1 MIQISGAVKLAFN
14 FPASLALAYAYYTD
28 LNTVLHF
35 LPHIEVIE
43 AYGDDHFR
51 LLYRSTEFG
60 GYTMQIYCDM
70 RALVVSR
77 LHMIRIVPEDNLPPI
92 RSGASLNTAT
102 ARGHFSSRGLFFP
115 DGDETRIEYEFQLRS
130 QLPRP
135 LGMRLVPARVLNS
148 ITRNVAGTRMRE
160 IAEGFIDRSIDAFPG
175 WIEEQ
180 RADDRDNTSESLY
193 ASYESP
199 DQNSA
204 SAGAVDCETGWSPR
218 K

>member
-1 MIQISGAVKLAFN
+1 MIDISGAVKLAFN
-14 FPASLALAYAYYTD
+14 FPAPLALSYAYYTD

-35 LPHIEVIE
+35 LPHIDVVE

-77 LHMIRIVPEDNLPPI
+77 LHTIRIVPEDNLPPI
-92 RSGASLNTAT
+92 SSGAGLNSAT
-102 ARGHFSSRGLFFP
+102 ARGHFSSRGLFFAR
-115 DGDETRIEYEFQLRS
+115 GDESRIEYEFELRS

-135 LGMRLVPARVLNS
+135 LGMRLVPGRVLNS

-160 IAEGFIDRSIDAFPG
+160 IAEGFIKRSVAAFPD
-175 WIEEQ
+175 WLEKQ
-180 RADDRDNTSESLY
+180 RVAGDGKVGESLLSNY
-193 ASYESP
+193 P
-199 DQNSA
+199 ITDQQS
-204 SAGAVDCETGWSPR
+204 SDAGAIDFGTGWAPLE
-218 K
+218 